1 MSLHLFWQE
10 QSLLLLA
17 DMDDNGA
24 ISAAFIIS
32 GAIVASAV
40 IMNRGLR
47 SLGVDTLADIR
58 KHGGLQVS

>member
-47 SLGVDTLADIR
+47 SLGVDTLAGNMVAYR
-58 KHGGLQVS
+58 CR